1 MKRRTIKKETPK
13 QSENDENEE
22 MKEDVGG
29 DDEEIEEEDDGFDYG
44 NIISGIAD
52 DEVSTLSQRFAIK
65 DKLEMDEKD
74 DARSVPE

>member
-1 MKRRTIKKETPK
+1 
-13 QSENDENEE
+13 
-22 MKEDVGG
+22 MKEEEENGVEGEEDG
-29 DDEEIEEEDDGFDYG
+29 DEEEEDDGFDYG

-52 DEVSTLSQRFAIK
+52 EELSTLSQRFAIK